1 MKGEAIVT
9 RGEEIDQG
17 DVDSIGKNEVVVVAA
32 AVENERLS
40 EYALKGGL
48 FVGP

>member
-1 MKGEAIVT
+1 MT

-32 AVENERLS
+32 AVEAEVAVEELGS
-40 EYALKGGL
+40 LVLAPLH
-48 FVGP
+48 